1 MNIENICD
9 CDDNDNDDDA
19 KADAASLDNK
29 LQDLEIFNGFCRI
42 KQIKENLQVEF
53 LRSILASLLGVKINE
68 ISMVEISLTS
78 VGN

>member
-29 LQDLEIFNGFCRI
+29 LQDLEIFNGFCQI

-53 LRSILASLLGVKINE
+53 
-68 ISMVEISLTS
+68 
-78 VGN
+78 